1 MTNSTCSDL
10 GLLLPIFQEESWNQW
25 VRAALY
31 LLAMLWCFFGV
42 AIVADAF
49 MCGIE
54 HITSK
59 TRSIQ
64 IPDPNKKDDIKT
76 IEVKVQNTVIVWFLN
91 GRVGSVNF
99 RG

>member
-1 MTNSTCSDL
+1 MVNSTCSDL
-10 GLLLPIFQEESWNQW
+10 GTLLPIVEEEGWNKG
-25 VRAALY
+25 VRAGLY

-59 TRSIQ
+59 TRKIE
-64 IPDPNKKDDIKT
+64 IPDPEKKDSVKT
-76 IEVKVQNTVIVWFLN
+76 IEVKV
-91 GRVGSVNF
+91 
-99 RG
+99 RGLFCCVYGLKCSINRK